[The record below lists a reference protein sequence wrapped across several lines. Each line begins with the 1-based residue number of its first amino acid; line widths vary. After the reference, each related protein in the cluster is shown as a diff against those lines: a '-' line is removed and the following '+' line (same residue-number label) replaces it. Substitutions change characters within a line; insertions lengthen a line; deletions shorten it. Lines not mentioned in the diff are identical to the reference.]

1 MIKSKLQ
8 ARETAL
14 MFASSKTQSTSE
26 MIEQAK
32 KIEMYLI
39 GDADLPETE
48 PSTEDTYTKVFTA
61 ALTAAY
67 GCGAIKSDETP
78 CKSEAK

>member
-14 MFASSKTQSTSE
+14 MFAASKTQSTSE

-32 KIEMYLI
+32 EIEMYLV

-48 PSTEDTYTKVFTA
+48 PGTEDAYTKAFTS

-67 GCGAIKSDETP
+67 GCGAIKSDDVP
-78 CKSEAK
+78 CKSEAE